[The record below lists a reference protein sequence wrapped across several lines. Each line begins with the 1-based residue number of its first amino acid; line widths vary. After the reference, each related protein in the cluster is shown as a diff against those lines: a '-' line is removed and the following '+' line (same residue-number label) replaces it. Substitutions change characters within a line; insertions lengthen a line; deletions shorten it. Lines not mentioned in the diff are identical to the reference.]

1 MTGSGG
7 GKYYVNKEASIS
19 SYHARI
25 LAVCGLTAL
34 SAPALAQNQNSKP
47 APVQQRPAAAPVQQR
62 PAPAPVQQRPAAV
75 QQLHYSNQGTAQR
88 NHVFDGT
95 KPPPGPVYAKP
106 AAKPSVVGV
115 PASQFKP
122 VVHVTPAK
130 PPPAPTLVG
139 SVPRSKL
146 NPTGDP
152 QVQKGIKNYRRPGT

>member
-1 MTGSGG
+1 M
-7 GKYYVNKEASIS
+7 S
-19 SYHARI
+19 SYRV
-25 LAVCGLTAL
+25 LAVCALTAL

-47 APVQQRPAAAPVQQR
+47 APVQQRAAPAPVQQR
-62 PAPAPVQQRPAAV
+62 PAPVQQRPAAV
-75 QQLHYSNQGTAQR
+75 QQLHYANQGTAQR

-152 QVQKGIKNYRRPGT
+152 QVQKGINNYRRPGT